1 MLLDIVTYPDPRL
14 KLIAKP
20 VKEVTQ
26 ALRELASNMAD
37 TMYDARGVGLAAP
50 QVGHSIRMI
59 VMDVSGPEERA
70 ALRVLVNP
78 EIVLSGEKIC
88 SEGEGCLSVPHN
100 YRADVTR
107 FNTISLKCQDLDGN
121 VIEEKLEDYH
131 AIVVQHEMD
140 HLDGKLFIDHISR
153 LRRSLF
159 DAKVKK
165 WTKRH
170 SDSQ

>member
-14 KLIAKP
+14 KRIAEP
-20 VKEVTQ
+20 LGEVTD
-26 ALRELASNMAD
+26 AVRELVKNMAD

-50 QVGHSIRMI
+50 QVGENIQLI
-59 VMDVSGPEERA
+59 VMDISGPEERDE
-70 ALRVLVNP
+70 LRVLINP
-78 EIVLSGEKIC
+78 QITLSGDAIC

-107 FNTISLKCQDLDGN
+107 QSKVHLKCQDLDGN
-121 VIEEKLEDYH
+121 CIEEDLEDYP

-140 HLDGKLFIDHISR
+140 HLEGKLFIDHISR

-165 WTKRH
+165 WTKRS
-170 SDSQ
+170 SD